1 MTDEPD
7 DYEDPYPNPGDID
20 WSRIHAVFQ
29 RLVLFD
35 DMFLNMQAMNV
46 AIVDSFVTDKEYELL
61 SEYIEIE
68 RTPTQKAIF
77 VSALSQMWIFALYE
91 LLRTWRGRI
100 RTLKKWNESGAIP
113 EMLRRLERDE
123 HNLGA
128 LMKSRHLE
136 RIRDDQP
143 FVRKMESHL
152 DAMEPVFR
160 MTESIR
166 INLAK
171 HEVPGQSNVVV
182 RAPGYGRING
192 HCGALDFELDV
203 GDDSYQ
209 FINRRDIAEALRR
222 VDVPDPERG

>member
-1 MTDEPD
+1 MLDEHD
-7 DYEDPYPNPGDID
+7 CEDPYPSSDDID
-20 WSRIHAVFQ
+20 WSRMHVVFRQ
-29 RLVLFD
+29 LVLFD
-35 DMFLNMQAMNV
+35 DMFLNMQGMNV
-46 AIVDSFVTDKEYELL
+46 AIVDSFVTDQEYALL
-61 SEYIEIE
+61 REYIEIE
-68 RTPTQKAIF
+68 RTPTQQAMF

-100 RTLKKWNESGAIP
+100 RTLKKWKESGAIP

-136 RIRDDQP
+136 RVRDEP
-143 FVRKMESHL
+143 SFVLKMESHL
-152 DAMEPVFR
+152 DAMERVFR

-171 HEVPGQSNVVV
+171 HEVPGKSNVVV

-192 HCGALDFELDV
+192 LCGALDFELDM
-203 GDDSYQ
+203 GDNSYQ

-222 VDVPDPERG
+222 VDVTDPEC